1 MKTRIVTAFIGFLIA
16 IVAITMG
23 GYVYD
28 FILTILA
35 LKGWAELCRMLKANG
50 LSLPKAYGSGA
61 IALIM
66 VALSLGF
73 YPLAGTFLA
82 LAYFTLWM
90 RFTFSNGGVS
100 IGDMAFSCF
109 GLTYISLGFGALL
122 LLRQEFLL
130 ASLQVPLDGLLGASL
145 ILWLLLFTTW
155 ASDTFAYFAGV
166 AFGKHKIVP
175 HISPNKTAEGYLGGF
190 VGCIMTGWIFA
201 CLFGLPYQMGLT
213 FGVLAGL
220 LAPLGDLF
228 ESKLKRTCGVK
239 DSGTLLPG
247 HGGVLDRFDSLL
259 LTGPAIIFYLFLI
272 A

>member
-90 RFTFSNGGVS
+90 RFTFSNGGIS

-109 GLTYISLGFGALL
+109 GLTYISL
-122 LLRQEFLL
+122 RT
-130 ASLQVPLDGLLGASL
+130 SLSNGLNIRRFSW
-145 ILWLLLFTTW
+145 II
-155 ASDTFAYFAGV
+155 STFR
-166 AFGKHKIVP
+166 
-175 HISPNKTAEGYLGGF
+175 GF
-190 VGCIMTGWIFA
+190 VRI
-201 CLFGLPYQMGLT
+201 
-213 FGVLAGL
+213 
-220 LAPLGDLF
+220 
-228 ESKLKRTCGVK
+228 
-239 DSGTLLPG
+239 
-247 HGGVLDRFDSLL
+247 
-259 LTGPAIIFYLFLI
+259 
-272 A
+272 